1 VASISSSYTP
11 DTDGESIICGETGYG
26 LSNSA
31 TTFNRFNSFETGFA
45 SNWNATEFVSLANGH
60 ANSPDWVFQDMR
72 VKLLNAPGSGNQYV
86 FTSRVNE
93 ADGNSTLTIAGAL
106 ATFSGGLTSIT
117 ATYLLSLAGNMP
129 YSTGALLKKQFVALT
144 GSMPALSGGFSRVVI
159 YARTLTGTMPSSS
172 GTFARAGTYAR
183 SLAGALP
190 AFSGTLATARTYV
203 QALSGALATF
213 AGSIATSFT
222 GGAPPVVAN
231 IRRKIFGERRHLDQK
246 PLDDA

>member
-106 ATFSGGLTSIT
+106 ATFSGG
-117 ATYLLSLAGNMP
+117 
-129 YSTGALLKKQFVALT
+129 
-144 GSMPALSGGFSRVVI
+144 
-159 YARTLTGTMPSSS
+159 RTLTGTMPSSS